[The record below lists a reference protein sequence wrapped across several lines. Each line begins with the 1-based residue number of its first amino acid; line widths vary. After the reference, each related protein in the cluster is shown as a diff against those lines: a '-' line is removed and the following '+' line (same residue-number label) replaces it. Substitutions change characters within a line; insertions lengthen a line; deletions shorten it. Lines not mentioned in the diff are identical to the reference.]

1 MEKHLQSNAAI
12 TAIGTYTPDKILSN
26 ADLERMVDTSDE
38 WIVQRTGIQERRIA
52 ADDQYTSDLC
62 IRAVRNMQER
72 YGVQVEDVDYI
83 IVATSTPDNVIPS
96 VAAQVQAG
104 LGIKHSGAIDIQAAC
119 AGFTSAIQLANGL
132 LLSGVYRKILVIGG
146 ETLSKVTNYEDRT
159 TCILFGDGAGA
170 ILMEAGTAAEG
181 DILAI
186 SSHTEGAGG
195 HHVYRSGLSPSIN
208 AADID
213 TTSRIVQNGREVYK
227 WALSHVSEGITELL
241 RDSGYEPS
249 QINWFVPHNANQ
261 RIIDALCDR
270 TGISEQ
276 QALSSIE
283 RYGNTSAASIPL
295 ALDAAVQDGRVLPGH
310 LLLLYGFG
318 GGLTQSGVLLRW
330 SI

>member
-1 MEKHLQSNAAI
+1 MEKQMQSNAAI
-12 TAIGTYTPDKILSN
+12 TAIGTYTPDKVLSN
-26 ADLERMVDTSDE
+26 ADLERIVDTSDE
-38 WIVQRTGIQERRIA
+38 WIVQRTGIRERRIA
-52 ADDQYTSDLC
+52 ADDQFTSDLC
-62 IRAVRNMQER
+62 IRAVRDMQER
-72 YGVQVEDVDYI
+72 YGVEIEDVDYI

-104 LGIKHSGAIDIQAAC
+104 LGIRHCGAIDIQAAC
-119 AGFTSAIQLANGL
+119 AGFTSAVQLANGL

-170 ILMEAGTAAEG
+170 FLMEARGEG
-181 DILAI
+181 NILAV
-186 SSHTEGAGG
+186 SAQTDGAGG
-195 HHVYRSGLSPSIN
+195 HHVYRSGLSPVIN

-227 WALSHVSEGITELL
+227 WALSHVSEGIAGLL
-241 RDSGYEPS
+241 RDSGLAPS
-249 QINWFVPHNANQ
+249 EINWFVPHNANQ
-261 RIIDALCDR
+261 RIIDALCER

-283 RYGNTSAASIPL
+283 HYGNTSAASIPL
-295 ALDAAVQDGRVLPGH
+295 ALDAAVRDGRVLPGH

>member
-1 MEKHLQSNAAI
+1 MEKLLQSNAVI
-12 TAIGTYTPDKILSN
+12 TAIGTYTPEKILSN
-26 ADLERMVDTSDE
+26 ADLEQLVETSDE
-38 WIVQRTGIQERRIA
+38 WIVQRTGIRERRIA
-52 ADDQYTSDLC
+52 ADHQFTSDLC
-62 IRAVRNMQER
+62 VRAARDMQQR
-72 YGVQVEDVDYI
+72 YGVQLEDVDYV

-96 VAAQVQAG
+96 VAAQVQAA
-104 LGIKHSGAIDIQAAC
+104 LGIRKCGAIDIQAAC

-170 ILMEAGTAAEG
+170 FLMEAGAEG
-181 DILAI
+181 DILAM
-186 SSHTEGAGG
+186 SAHTDGSGG
-195 HHVYRSGLSPSIN
+195 HHVYRSGLSTSIN

-227 WALSHVSEGITELL
+227 WALSQVSEGIAGLL
-241 RDSGYEPS
+241 RDSGYTPE

-261 RIIDALCDR
+261 RIIDALCER

-283 RYGNTSAASIPL
+283 HYGNTSAASIPL
-295 ALDAAVQDGRVLPGH
+295 ALDAAVRDGRVLPGH
-310 LLLLYGFG
+310 VLLLYGFG